1 MASISLKYKSKQGNL
16 TAPGDVDPGA
26 MIPIATT
33 TVGSGG
39 ASSVSFTN
47 IPNTYSHLQVRF
59 LARQTSASGT
69 QAYYLEVNGD
79 TGNSYTNHFLYGNGS
94 TVTAEGYVTGNFN
107 GFGPMY
113 ITGTA
118 DSNIYSVGIIDIL
131 DYANTNK
138 NKTIRGLHGH
148 DANGSGNIYLTS
160 TGWLSTS
167 AISSLKFFR
176 TSSTI
181 AQYSQIALYGIKS
194 A

>member
-1 MASISLKYKSKQGNL
+1 MPILGILASS
-16 TAPGDVDPGA
+16 TPAAAGDFES
-26 MIPIATT
+26 IATV
-33 TVGSGG
+33 TVGAGG
-39 ASSVSFTN
+39 SSSVTFSS
-47 IPNTYSHLQVRF
+47 IPSTYTHLQLRF
-59 LARQTSASGT
+59 IARQTSASGT

-94 TVTAEGYVTGNFN
+94 TVTAEGYATGNFN